1 MSFCKFC
8 NAGLPERLPSQKGR
22 KRVYCGKACH
32 DRDKGFVKGV
42 ERVPNC
48 LFCGVALE
56 HKAGAGNP
64 KRFCSREHATK
75 TWTKNVT
82 KKAKVSKS
90 CLECQVV
97 FETARD
103 AQVFC
108 SNPCRAANTSAKL
121 KALRVVQ
128 EFYEYECDGC
138 SVVVLRK
145 YRVTKGKFGRFCDK
159 CRLRNRRATYR
170 SKTVK
175 RQSLTVKPSRLSCD
189 EIAERDGFMCHI
201 CSGVVD
207 MTLPRTR
214 ALGGTV
220 DHVVPL
226 SKGGSDDPENL
237 KLAHW
242 VCNVRKGNKIYA

>member
-8 NAGLPERLPSQKGR
+8 KTELPERLPSQTGR
-22 KRVYCGKACH
+22 KRVYCNKACY
-32 DRDKGFVKGV
+32 DRAVGLTKGV

-56 HKAGAGNP
+56 HKGTAGNP

-82 KKAKVSKS
+82 KKAKVTKS
-90 CLECQVV
+90 CLECQIS
-97 FETARD
+97 FATNRD

-108 SNPCRAANTSAKL
+108 SNPCRATHTSAKL

-189 EIAERDGFMCHI
+189 EIAERDGFVCHI
-201 CSGVVD
+201 CTGVVD

-226 SKGGSDDPENL
+226 SKGGSDDPDNL